1 MYSMCML
8 VLLLYVISVSNSTGI
23 DLNEYVLQLIH
34 SSKCLVKISGVLG
47 TKCLS
52 VPIKL

>member
-47 TKCLS
+47 LNGVSTS
-52 VPIKL
+52 VR